1 MSETVQPGP
10 DDIAGDAGSR
20 PPVGANPRRWLAV
33 AIAAALML
41 AVVAVALLAIGRR
54 RGQEPA
60 AAGTAPTTTTSTAAG
75 QKPLRVPDALGAF
88 RRSDPFDLPSLQSGQ
103 GPIARG
109 EAVVAGYRGPDG
121 RTGVLLNAARPG
133 VAMAAA
139 HQAEFWA
146 SDALTGEPA
155 AFRRFP
161 RAGLDIR
168 CAPTAAGDGA
178 VCYLALPDLEVV
190 MSGHPSAP
198 RLADLLAEAYR
209 KLAG

>member
-10 DDIAGDAGSR
+10 DDLAGDAGSR
-20 PPVGANPRRWLAV
+20 PPVGPNPRRWLAV
-33 AIAAALML
+33 AIAAVVVL
-41 AVVAVALLAIGRR
+41 AVVAVAVLAIWRQ
-54 RGQEPA
+54 RGLEPA

-121 RTGVLLNAARPG
+121 RTGVLLTATRPG
-133 VAMAAA
+133 IAMAAA
-139 HQAEFWA
+139 QQAKLSA
-146 SDALTGEPA
+146 SNPLTGEPA
-155 AFRRFP
+155 PFRRFP

-168 CAPTAAGDGA
+168 CAQTAGGGA

-190 MSGHPSAP
+190 LRGHPSAP

-209 KLAG
+209 KLV